1 MTLAPGTIDWLRAV
15 ADDPSTM
22 SSPRAAA
29 SLADRDDVRRT
40 VGGDG
45 EAFARI
51 VRRHQPT
58 LAARMRRFTRDAGEV
73 EQLVHDAFVEAYLSL
88 PRFRGDAPLEHWLQR
103 IATRVG
109 YRYWTK
115 NKRRPATMIDET
127 VPAPR
132 LDDAVEAGDEKARLW
147 AAVEQLSP
155 RDRLA
160 ITLLYVEGHDVAE
173 AARLAGW
180 SRTMMKV
187 QAFRARGKLKKLL
200 GEPA

>member
-1 MTLAPGTIDWLRAV
+1 MTFAVHVIDLLRLCAEDRP
-15 ADDPSTM
+15 AMPA
-22 SSPRAAA
+22 RAISDSEA
-29 SLADRDDVRRT
+29 DDVRQT
-40 VGGDG
+40 LAGDG

-58 LAARMRRFTRDAGEV
+58 LLARMRRFSRDRAEV
-73 EQLVHDAFVEAYLSL
+73 EQIVHDAFVEAYLSL

-109 YRYWTK
+109 YRFWTRA
-115 NKRRPATMIDET
+115 KRRPTRTIDET
-127 VPAPR
+127 VAA
-132 LDDAVEAGDEKARLW
+132 DATPDRVEANDERERLR
-147 AAVEQLSP
+147 AAVERLGP

-160 ITLLYVEGHDVAE
+160 ITLVYLDGHDMAE

-187 QAFRARGKLKKLL
+187 QAFRARGRLRALL
-200 GEPA
+200 TS